1 MTFSLDNLSIGNEW
15 GQIQSHVQ
23 TPIQTPIKTLK
34 SRWKSIP
41 KSSSTQLN
49 VIQSKNTFVSPL
61 GIACCNVIN
70 TNDWGRIRR
79 FLDPTLKI
87 DVMGSNYGASPLCDF
102 PCAIWLRKFVNLT
115 ITTNHKETLNI
126 LLIKGVIKSA

>member
-1 MTFSLDNLSIGNEW
+1 MTFSLNILSIGNEW
-15 GQIQSHVQ
+15 GQIQSHV
-23 TPIQTPIKTLK
+23 QTPIKTLK

-49 VIQSKNTFVSPL
+49 VIQSKNTFMSPL
-61 GIACCNVIN
+61 GIACCDVVN
-70 TNDWGRIRR
+70 TNDWRRIRS
-79 FLDPTLKI
+79 FLEPTLKI

-102 PCAIWLRKFVNLT
+102 PCVIWLRKFVNLT